1 MTIQV
6 TLQAEHQAVTG
17 KAVRQLRRQGILP
30 TNLTGRH
37 VEPLVIQVKASD
49 VSQLLKAHGRTTV
62 IRLSIPPEAE
72 PHTVM
77 IGHLQREPVS
87 AAIDHRDCNS
97 HGSICCTENCHH
109 KARVTAG
116 YAPFGAISCGACGAC
131 GAGSAI
137 QVVQEMT

>member
-6 TLQAEHQAVTG
+6 TLQAEHRAVTG

-30 TNLTGRH
+30 TNLTGCH
-37 VEPLVIQVKASD
+37 IESLVIQVKASD
-49 VSQLLKAHGRTTV
+49 VSQLLKAHDRTTV
-62 IRLSIPPEAE
+62 IRLSIPHEAE

-87 AAIDHRDCNS
+87 AAIDHHDCNS
-97 HGSICCTENCHH
+97 HGSMCCAENCHH
-109 KARVTAG
+109 NARVTAG
-116 YAPFGAISCGACGAC
+116 YAPFEAISCGAR